1 MAIAN
6 ITNNILTDSG
16 VAISSLVSGSGTTNY
31 ISKFTASGVLGN
43 SLIWDNGTNVGIGNT
58 NTTYK
63 LDVSG
68 TGRYVGTLT
77 LATTQYVGNLQ
88 FGTSQP
94 ASIGYDAGSGAMT
107 YNITAGAAATSTYYN
122 FLADGTSIVNILK
135 GGNVGIGVT
144 PNAWYTGNSSKAL
157 QIGVAGVGIWGYGST
172 TNINTYLTNNAY
184 YDSVGWKYAQAS
196 GKASFYQQN
205 NGIHFWATTDTVGTA
220 AGDVLSFT
228 ERMRLSATGNLAIGT
243 SSDTYR
249 LEVNANAAT
258 WATRIYNASAT
269 GNGLVV
275 VTNNTTTNGAFG
287 IYNGTSYVFY
297 ARNDGNVGI
306 GTSAP
311 ARKLVVRNDA
321 ADPFISVLGAYPNQG
336 GILFGDSTYN
346 DSACAIRQDRTNN
359 ALWFSTSGASS
370 ERMRIT
376 DNGNVLIGTTT
387 TTINSSNFGIRLAPD
402 GTFQNSRNVNGSA
415 GVMNVYGNAGQML
428 VYGNGTLQNT
438 TGTYG
443 IISDL
448 RLKENI
454 IDTTPKLDKLMQ
466 VRIVNYNLIQYPE
479 QNLLG
484 VIAQELEQIF
494 PSLVDEHIDKDEE
507 GNDLETT
514 TKSVK
519 MSVFVPILIKAI
531 QELKAE
537 IDELKNK

>member
-58 NTTYK
+58 NNTYK
-63 LDVSG
+63 LDVTG
-68 TGRYVGTLT
+68 TGRFVGTLT
-77 LATTQYVGNLQ
+77 LATTQYIGNLQ
-88 FGTSQP
+88 FGTTSA

-122 FLADGTSIVNILK
+122 FLADGTSIVTILK

-205 NGIHFWATTDTVGTA
+205 NGLHIWSTTDTTGTA

-228 ERMRLSATGNLAIGT
+228 QRMTIT
-243 SSDTYR
+243 S
-249 LEVNANAAT
+249 
-258 WATRIYNASAT
+258 
-269 GNGLVV
+269 G
-275 VTNNTTTNGAFG
+275 
-287 IYNGTSYVFY
+287 
-297 ARNDGNVGI
+297 GNVGI
-306 GTSAP
+306 NTSSPAAKLHVDGNQYITNGTIFCDTFS
-311 ARKLVVRNDA
+311 
-321 ADPFISVLGAYPNQG
+321 SYTGGATNTSINFG
-336 GILFGDSTYN
+336 GSGNLLFNSGST
-346 DSACAIRQDRTNN
+346 
-359 ALWFSTSGASS
+359 

-376 DNGNVLIGTTT
+376 TTDVLVGTTT
-387 TTINSSNFGIRLAPD
+387 NTINSSNFGIRLATD
-402 GTFQNSRNVNGSA
+402 GTFQNSRNA
-415 GVMNVYGNAGQML
+415 GAGGGVFFTYGNAGQMF
-428 VYGNGTLQNT
+428 VYGNGNVVNT
-438 TGTYG
+438 NNSYG
-443 IISDL
+443 PVSDIK
-448 RLKENI
+448 LKENI

-484 VIAQELEQIF
+484 VIAQELEQVF

-519 MSVFVPILIKAI
+519 MSVFVPILIKAMQEQQAQI
-531 QELKAE
+531 EELKAL
-537 IDELKNK
+537 INK

>member
-16 VAISSLVSGSGTTNY
+16 VATSSLLTTSAASSTYVPYTGATANVTLGAFDLSADDVTLTSNLASLTRDVVNSIGILRLQKGANGYIQPSTLAVDRTYTLPDATGTIALTSNLSAYLPLSGGTLT
-31 ISKFTASGVLGN
+31 
-43 SLIWDNGTNVGIGNT
+43 
-58 NTTYK
+58 
-63 LDVSG
+63 
-68 TGRYVGTLT
+68 GTLT
-77 LATTQYVGNLQ
+77 LATTQYIGNLQ
-88 FGTSQP
+88 FGTSQA

-122 FLADGTSIVNILK
+122 FLADGTSIVKILK

-144 PNAWYTGNSSKAL
+144 PNDWYTGNSSKAL
-157 QIGVAGVGIWGYGST
+157 QIGVAGVAIWGYGST

-205 NGIHFWATTDTVGTA
+205 NGIHFWATTDTVGAA
-220 AGDVLSFT
+220 AGNVLSLT

-243 SSDTYR
+243 SSDNYR

-269 GNGLVV
+269 GNGMVV
-275 VTNNTTTNGAFG
+275 VTQNTTTNALFAL
-287 IYNGTSYVFY
+287 YNGTSYVLY
-297 ARNDGNVGI
+297 ARNDGEV
-306 GTSAP
+306 
-311 ARKLVVRNDA
+311 LV
-321 ADPFISVLGAYPNQG
+321 
-336 GILFGDSTYN
+336 
-346 DSACAIRQDRTNN
+346 
-359 ALWFSTSGASS
+359 
-370 ERMRIT
+370 
-376 DNGNVLIGTTT
+376 GTTSN
-387 TTINSSNFGIRLAPD
+387 TINSSNFGIRLAPD
-402 GTFQNSRNVNGSA
+402 GTFQNSRNTGGGG
-415 GVMNVYGNAGQML
+415 GVFFTYGNAGQMF
-428 VYGNGTLQNT
+428 VYGNGNVVNT
-438 TGTYG
+438 NNSYG
-443 IISDL
+443 PVSDIK
-448 RLKENI
+448 LKENI

-484 VIAQELEQIF
+484 VIAQELEQVF

-519 MSVFVPILIKAI
+519 MSVFVPILIKAMQEQQAQI
-531 QELKAE
+531 EELKAL
-537 IDELKNK
+537 INK

>member
-43 SLIWDNGTNVGIGNT
+43 SLIFDNGTNVGIGNT
-58 NTTYK
+58 NTSYK

-122 FLADGTSIVNILK
+122 FLADGTSIVKILK

-144 PNAWYTGNSSKAL
+144 P
-157 QIGVAGVGIWGYGST
+157 QGVGSNTTLELGST
-172 TNINTYLTNNAY
+172 GLLYSGSGQMGFVNNAY
-184 YDSVGWKYAQAS
+184 
-196 GKASFYQQN
+196 N
-205 NGIHFWATTDTVGTA
+205 NGSWIYKTTAASSIYTTDGGTHNFQTAVSGTA
-220 AGDVLSFT
+220 GGTVTYTPRFFINNNGNIGISTLS
-228 ERMRLSATGNLAIGT
+228 
-243 SSDTYR
+243 
-249 LEVNANAAT
+249 
-258 WATRIYNASAT
+258 
-269 GNGLVV
+269 
-275 VTNNTTTNGAFG
+275 
-287 IYNGTSYVFY
+287 
-297 ARNDGNVGI
+297 
-306 GTSAP
+306 P
-311 ARKLVVRNDA
+311 ARKLVVRDDS
-321 ADPFISVLGAYPNQG
+321 ADPFISILGAYPNQG
-336 GILFGDSTYN
+336 GILFGDSTYT
-346 DSACAIRQDRTNN
+346 DASCAIRIDRTNN
-359 ALWFSTSGASS
+359 ALWFSTGGASS

-376 DNGNVLIGTTT
+376 TTDVLVGTTT
-387 TTINSSNFGIRLAPD
+387 NTINSSNFGIRLATD
-402 GTFQNSRNVNGSA
+402 GTFQNSRNA
-415 GVMNVYGNAGQML
+415 GAGGGVFFTYGNAGQMF
-428 VYGNGTLQNT
+428 VYGNGNVVNT
-438 TGTYG
+438 NNSYG
-443 IISDL
+443 PVSDIK
-448 RLKENI
+448 LKENI

-484 VIAQELEQIF
+484 VIAQELEQVF

-531 QELKAE
+531 QEQNQIIQELNERLNKAG
-537 IDELKNK
+537 L